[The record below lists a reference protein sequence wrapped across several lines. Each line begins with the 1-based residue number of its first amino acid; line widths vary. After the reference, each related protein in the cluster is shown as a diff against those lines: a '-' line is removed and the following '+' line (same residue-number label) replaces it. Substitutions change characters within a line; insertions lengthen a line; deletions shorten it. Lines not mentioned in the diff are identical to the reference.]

1 MKEKFV
7 FLEKNA
13 ILRQYKTRSCGGLPA
28 DKKRIPTFRPGLKKQ
43 TKDTILK

>member
-1 MKEKFV
+1 M
-7 FLEKNA
+7 LYYDN
-13 ILRQYKTRSCGGLPA
+13 IRQRRCGGLPA